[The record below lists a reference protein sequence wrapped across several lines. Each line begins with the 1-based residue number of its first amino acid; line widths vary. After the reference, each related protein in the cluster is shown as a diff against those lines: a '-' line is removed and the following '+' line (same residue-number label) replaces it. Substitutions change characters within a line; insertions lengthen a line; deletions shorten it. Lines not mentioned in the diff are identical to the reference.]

1 MARIPCSCMFIC
13 AQTLCM
19 VFFMD
24 TNKRRG
30 RTAAQDKYDRENVE
44 TISFKTKKGA
54 RVRLKD
60 AATITN
66 QSINGFIR
74 ATLNEAVKGV
84 TGVPMEHSED
94 TK

>member
-1 MARIPCSCMFIC
+1 
-13 AQTLCM
+13 
-19 VFFMD
+19 MD
-24 TNKRRG
+24 INKKRG

-54 RVRLKD
+54 RVQLKN

-66 QSINGFIR
+66 QSTNGFIR
-74 ATLNEAVKGV
+74 ATLDKAVKEV
-84 TGVPMEHSED
+84 TGFPMEYAKDE